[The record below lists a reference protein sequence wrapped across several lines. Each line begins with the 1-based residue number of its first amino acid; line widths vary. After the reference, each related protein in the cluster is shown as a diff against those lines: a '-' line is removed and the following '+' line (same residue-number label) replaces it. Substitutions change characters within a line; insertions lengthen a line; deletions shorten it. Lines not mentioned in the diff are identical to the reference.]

1 VDNDAV
7 VLELLGTL
15 LLQTRTDLQLVR
27 DVDALERG
35 DERRDG
41 LGGEKAAEVGRLLLT
56 AGAAG
61 EKSDS
66 VRDSGGARAG
76 GGRARMAGG
85 RIMRAPG
92 WLP

>member
-1 VDNDAV
+1 VD
-7 VLELLGTL
+7 LG
-15 LLQTRTDLQLVR
+15 DI
-27 DVDALERG
+27 
-35 DERRDG
+35 
-41 LGGEKAAEVGRLLLT
+41 LLT

-61 EKSDS
+61 ENADS
-66 VRDSGGARAG
+66 GRHSGGARAG